1 MPITQTKRYAQGC
14 EVNDQ
19 FTKRH
24 GDMNAPT
31 TTERIIRYSEAQNE
45 AFREEMRRDPTIIV
59 MGEDIAGAAGR
70 AHLGLVDAWGGPF
83 RSTKGL
89 ITEFGPERVLD
100 TPVSEAGFVG
110 AAIGAATVGL
120 RPVVE
125 IMFIDFVGVSL
136 DQLLSNAAKLRYM
149 LGGKVNVPLT
159 VMTRIGAGVGS
170 AAQHSESLYSILVH
184 LPGLKVVAPSDP
196 YTAKG
201 LYTAAMRDDDP
212 VIVCDHKLLLNNSGP
227 VPEGDYEVPIGKAR
241 VMRFGADVTL
251 IGISMMALVCMEAA
265 EALSTEG
272 IDAEV
277 IDLLSL
283 SPLDEETLL
292 ESVAK
297 TGRVVIVDEDNPRCG
312 MAADLAALVATKAF
326 DHLDAPP
333 QMVTPP
339 HTPVPYSRNL
349 ENYYVPN
356 AQRVINAAKR
366 TIA

>member
-1 MPITQTKRYAQGC
+1 M
-14 EVNDQ
+14 
-19 FTKRH
+19 H
-24 GDMNAPT
+24 APT
-31 TTERIIRYSEAQNE
+31 TTTRTMRYSEAQNE
-45 AFREEMRRDPTIIV
+45 ALHEEMRRDPTVIV

-89 ITEFGPERVLD
+89 ITEFGAERVID

-110 AAIGAATVGL
+110 TAVGAATVGL

-125 IMFIDFVGVSL
+125 IMFIDFLGVSL

-149 LGGKVNVPLT
+149 LGGKVTVPLT

-170 AAQHSESLYSILVH
+170 AAQHSESLYSMLVH
-184 LPGLKVVAPSDP
+184 IPGLKVVAPSDA

-201 LYTAAMRDDDP
+201 LYAAAIRDDDP
-212 VIVCDHKLLLNNSGP
+212 VIVCDHKKLLNNVGP
-227 VPEGDYEVPIGKAR
+227 VPEGDYEIPIGKAR
-241 VMRFGADVTL
+241 IVRPGTDVTL
-251 IGISMMALVCMEAA
+251 IGISMMTLVCLEAA
-265 EALSTEG
+265 EALAEAG

-277 IDLLSL
+277 VDLLSL

-292 ESVAK
+292 ESVSK

-326 DHLDAPP
+326 DQLDAPP

-339 HTPVPYSRNL
+339 HTPVPYSRDL
-349 ENYYVPN
+349 ENLYVPD
-356 AQRVINAAKR
+356 AARVVAAAKR
-366 TIA
+366 TLS